1 MGVSARKRSGKAPWP
16 VFIAAAVIV
25 PLILTALA
33 TLTGIGKRDDIQ
45 RDLSRRSQSALQN
58 AGMAHAKVSFD
69 GRDATVSGVTAGQKT
84 KAQDVVERVDGV
96 RVADVEP
103 ATAVPGKLQ
112 VGALNGRKVDDQR
125 KVTKPTGRSGDKN
138 NKNKLQGKINQ
149 ILHDNPITFEPDS
162 SALTSDGKNTVE
174 QVASLLKDDKGAK
187 VRVEGHVA
195 AVPGGD
201 PSSDQQLSEARA
213 NAVAKALSGD
223 GVARDRVTSR
233 GYGSS
238 KPIADNNTPEG
249 QAANRRV
256 DIVVL

>member
-1 MGVSARKRSGKAPWP
+1 MGVSAPKRSRKAPWP
-16 VFIAAAVIV
+16 VFIAAAIIV

-45 RDLSRRSQSALQN
+45 RDLSQRSQSALQN
-58 AGMAHAKVSFD
+58 AGMANATVSFD
-69 GRDATVSGVTAGQKT
+69 GRDATVSGVSAGQKA
-84 KAQDVVERVDGV
+84 KAQGVVEGVDGV
-96 RVADVEP
+96 RVADVKP
-103 ATAVPGKLQ
+103 ATAVPGKP
-112 VGALNGRKVDDQR
+112 KVNTITQ
-125 KVTKPTGRSGDKN
+125 PPAPPGRSGDKN
-138 NKNKLQGKINQ
+138 QLQGKINQ

-162 SALTSDGKNTVE
+162 SRLTSDGTNTVK
-174 QVASLLKDDKGAK
+174 QVASLLKDNNGPK

-201 PSSDQQLSEARA
+201 RSTDQQLSDARA
-213 NAVAKALSGD
+213 NAVATALSRD
-223 GVARDRVTSR
+223 GVAGDSVTSR

-238 KPIADNNTPEG
+238 KPIADNKTPEG